1 MSTNP
6 KELRRGI
13 KYMFGALP
21 FFILAPLVINIG
33 YSAIKKDQNY
43 VFIVIGAIA
52 AVAGIAFIFM
62 GIRIA
67 LNALF
72 SKK

>member
-6 KELRRGI
+6 KELRRGL
-13 KYMFGALP
+13 KYIFGALP
-21 FFILAPLVINIG
+21 FFIFAPLLINIG

-43 VFIVIGAIA
+43 IFICIGAITA
-52 AVAGIAFIFM
+52 IAGIAFIFI

-72 SKK
+72 SKS